1 MKRLHLVTEGHGDVE
16 AAPELAMRVLV
27 HLGRHTRWSITKR
40 SSRLPKGKLV
50 DERTG
55 AAKAEGLQL
64 AMAFAT
70 SQRAAALLVLV
81 DADDHCPA
89 RFGPTATKLL
99 AARLPAS
106 AVMAVREF
114 ETWLAL
120 AHTEAPRKGAEQ
132 KRDAKALLLA
142 VQPDY
147 KPSVHQQRLAKAVD
161 VEHLLA
167 RGSDSFA
174 KFCREIDRLTR
185 ASR

>member
-1 MKRLHLVTEGHGDVE
+1 MKRLLLVTEGHGDVE

-27 HLGRHTRWSITKR
+27 HLGRHKRWHITKR

-50 DERTG
+50 DESTG
-55 AAKAEGLQL
+55 TAKAEGLQL
-64 AMAFAT
+64 AMEFAIRQ
-70 SQRAAALLVLV
+70 SAAALLVLV

-89 RFGPTATKLL
+89 TFGPTATKLL

-120 AHTEAPRKGAEQ
+120 AHTNTPTRKVES
-132 KRDAKALLLA
+132 KRDAKALLRVMQA
-142 VQPDY
+142 DY
-147 KPSVHQQRLAKAVD
+147 KPTVHQQRLAKAVD
-161 VEHLLA
+161 VEHLLS
-167 RGSDSFA
+167 RDSDSFA

-185 ASR
+185 AAR